1 MNNITIYNLLHYV
14 EGDPYPDFGR
24 EDTRDT
30 IESYEYIIIRM
41 IKELQEV
48 SKLDTDSED
57 MNASAEAAKESIVN
71 INTVVKRCIREHI
84 DRRMI
89 DEIIR

>member
-1 MNNITIYNLLHYV
+1 MKNVTVYDLLHHV

-30 IESYEYIIIRM
+30 IESYEYMIIRM
-41 IKELQEV
+41 IKELQKV
-48 SKLDTDSED
+48 SKLNTDSED
-57 MNASAEAAKESIVN
+57 MNRSAEAAKESIVN
-71 INTVVKRCIREHI
+71 ISTVVKRCIREHI

-89 DEIIR
+89 DE